1 MTISRTSARFLSVGL
16 ICAVAHNAIVIAA
29 SLAHI
34 HYAVACLISYV
45 VVVALGFALHAR
57 FTFEVPPTFAAFSR
71 YAISMA
77 ANYPITLALLFLMSD
92 VARWPVA
99 IAAPVA
105 TVLLFVWN
113 FASSR
118 WAIADK
124 PQSPPSASQ
133 AFASQPLP
141 PSSRQA

>member
-1 MTISRTSARFLSVGL
+1 MTIWRTSARFLSVGL

-34 HYAVACLISYV
+34 HYAVACLVSYV
-45 VVVALGFALHAR
+45 VVVVLGFMLHAR
-57 FTFEVPPTFAAFSR
+57 FTFLVPPTFAAFSR

-118 WAIADK
+118 WAIASK
-124 PQSPPSASQ
+124 PQSPPSASR
-133 AFASQPLP
+133 ALESQPLP